1 MTSLLQDLREELK
14 SETSS
19 DFQHVLKAL
28 CMGAADYDAYEVHRA
43 IKGLGTDEDALIE
56 ILCTRTNAQIQHVQ
70 QVYKAGA
77 LTSQMMLEI

>member
-1 MTSLLQDLREELK
+1 MDKEFLEELK

-77 LTSQMMLEI
+77 LTSLMLLAI